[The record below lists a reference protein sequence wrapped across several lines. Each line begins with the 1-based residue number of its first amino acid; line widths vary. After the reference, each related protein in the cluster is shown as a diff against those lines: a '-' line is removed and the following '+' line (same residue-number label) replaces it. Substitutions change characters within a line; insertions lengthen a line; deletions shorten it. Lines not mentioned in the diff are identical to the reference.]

1 MNSITVRIPDKTA
14 ARLDRLAEK
23 LSRSVDSV
31 AADAIEDFVA
41 REEWQIEEIE
51 AGLAE
56 ADTGD
61 FASEDEVDVVLTRF
75 GAKPRGEWRHKSATH
90 S

>member
-1 MNSITVRIPDKTA
+1 MHSITVRIPDETA

-23 LSRSVDSV
+23 LARPADSV
-31 AADAIEDFVA
+31 AADAIEAYVA

-56 ADTGD
+56 AGRGD
-61 FASEDEVDVVLTRF
+61 FASDDEVSAVLTRF
-75 GAKPRGEWRHKSATH
+75 GAKPRNA
-90 S
+90 